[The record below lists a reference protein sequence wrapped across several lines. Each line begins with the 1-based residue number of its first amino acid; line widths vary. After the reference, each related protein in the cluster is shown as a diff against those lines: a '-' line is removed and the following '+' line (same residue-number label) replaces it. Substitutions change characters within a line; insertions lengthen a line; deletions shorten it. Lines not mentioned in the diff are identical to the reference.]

1 MIVGI
6 DGASSDLSLALVEP
20 DGELVAEVA
29 WTTAHRQSAE
39 LLPRLAQLMEANGQ
53 GWGDVSGLAVGIG
66 PGSFTG
72 LRVAMAL
79 AKGVAFTL
87 TRPVLGV
94 PSLEAWL
101 DAEPDATAAV
111 ARAGAHDAYRLDRGA
126 AAIVIVD
133 RDGLRSDLR
142 GAVIVAPAD
151 VAAAFGLDEAKQPRA
166 GAAIGRR
173 AAARLAVDPGG
184 DDLATLEPIYLRA
197 PRGVTT
203 EQPDGAVRWL

>member
-1 MIVGI
+1 MIIGI

-39 LLPRLAQLMEANGQ
+39 LLPRLAQLMEANGRR
-53 GWGDVSGLAVGIG
+53 WGDVSALAVGIG

-79 AKGVAFTL
+79 AKGLAYAL

-101 DAEPDATAAV
+101 DAEPEATAAI
-111 ARAGAHDAYRLDRGA
+111 ARAGARETYRLDRGA
-126 AAIVIVD
+126 PGPVIVD
-133 RDGLRSDLR
+133 RDGLPGDLR
-142 GAVIVAPAD
+142 GDVVVAPTD
-151 VAAAFGLDEAKQPRA
+151 VAAAFGLDGARQPRA

-173 AAARLAVDPGG
+173 AAGRLAADPRG
-184 DDLATLEPIYLRA
+184 DDLSTLEPIYLRA

-203 EQPDGAVRWL
+203 EQTEGTVKWL

>member
-20 DGELVAEVA
+20 GGELVAEVA

-39 LLPRLAQLMEANGQ
+39 LLPRLSLLMHTKGRQ
-53 GWGDVSGLAVGIG
+53 WGDVSALGIGIG

-79 AKGVAFTL
+79 AKGLAYAL
-87 TRPVLGV
+87 ARPILGV

-101 DAEPDATAAV
+101 DAEPDATAAI
-111 ARAGAHDAYRLDRGA
+111 ARAGARETYRLDRGA
-126 AAIVIVD
+126 LEPVIVD
-133 RDGLRSDLR
+133 RDGLPGDLR
-142 GAVIVAPAD
+142 GAVVVAPAD
-151 VAAAFGLDEAKQPRA
+151 VAAAFGLAGARQPRA
-166 GAAIGRR
+166 GTAIGRR
-173 AAARLAVDPGG
+173 AAARLAADPRG
-184 DDLATLEPIYLRA
+184 DDLETLEPIYLRP

-203 EQPDGAVRWL
+203 EQPEGAVKWL

>member
-1 MIVGI
+1 VIVGI

-20 DGELVAEVA
+20 SGELVAEVA

-39 LLPRLAQLMEANGQ
+39 LLPRLAQLMVANGR
-53 GWGDVSGLAVGIG
+53 GWGDVSALAVGIG

-79 AKGVAFTL
+79 AKGLAYAL

-94 PSLEAWL
+94 PSLDAWL
-101 DAEPDATAAV
+101 DAEPDAMAAV
-111 ARAGAHDAYRLDRGA
+111 ARAGARETYRLDRGA
-126 AAIVIVD
+126 SAPVIVD
-133 RDGLRSDLR
+133 RDGLSGDLR

-151 VAAAFGLDEAKQPRA
+151 VAAAFGLDGARQPRA

-173 AAARLAVDPGG
+173 AAARLADGPGG
-184 DDLATLEPIYLRA
+184 DDLSTLEPIYLRP
-197 PRGVTT
+197 PRGMTT
-203 EQPDGAVRWL
+203 EQPEGAVKWL